1 MRKDALALT
10 VYLVGAVCWLAL
22 CPARSGAG

>member
-10 VYLVGAVCWLAL
+10 VCFVGAVCWLFTS
-22 CPARSGAG
+22 PARSGAG